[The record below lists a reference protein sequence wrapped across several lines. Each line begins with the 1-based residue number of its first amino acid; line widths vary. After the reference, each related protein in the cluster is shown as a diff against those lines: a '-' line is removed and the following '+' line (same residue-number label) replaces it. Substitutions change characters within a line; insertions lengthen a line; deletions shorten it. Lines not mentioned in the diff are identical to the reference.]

1 MKKVILEYQQYS
13 TFKNN
18 VLLISTGINNLNIF
32 KIMAKK
38 VKYYGVFVKRTIK
51 NELPKEL
58 IEMLSKHGELV
69 GLNSSKIE
77 VHVFDNELEQIEC
90 ALNVMG
96 TVIEIIDAVDKADFL
111 TQVDKLKEKY
121 PNEEE
126 NHCFPD

>member
-1 MKKVILEYQQYS
+1 
-13 TFKNN
+13 
-18 VLLISTGINNLNIF
+18 
-32 KIMAKK
+32 MAKK

-90 ALNVMG
+90 ALNVRG
-96 TVIEIIDAVDKADFL
+96 TVIETIDAIDKTLFMS
-111 TQVDKLKEKY
+111 QVEQLKKKY
-121 PNEEE
+121 PDKEES
-126 NHCFPD
+126 HSLPD